1 MSLGGCHRFDTG
13 AGDVVEHVLGGER
26 PSARLAVGAQRR
38 RLGVL
43 RVELGHQMRPQQ
55 TGGPELGDL
64 HEEVHPDRPEEAETR
79 RERIDVE
86 TGCDTG
92 PHVLHTVG
100 QRVGQFEIRRRSG
113 LLHVVAGD
121 RDRVEARHLLAGER
135 EDVGD
140 DPHARSRRI
149 DVGVADHELLEDVVL
164 DGPGELIRSDAL
176 FLGRHHI
183 EGEDRQH
190 CAVHGHRHAHLV
202 EWDAV
207 EELPHVEDRV
217 DRHTSHADVAGHP
230 WIVGVIAAVGG
241 EIEGDRQ
248 TLLASRKVAPVEGVG
263 LLGGGEP
270 GVLTDRPRLI
280 DVHRR
285 VRTTDEGRQ
294 PGEGPGE
301 GEVGVGVGVE

>member
-140 DPHARSRRI
+140 DPHARRRRI
-149 DVGVADHELLEDVVL
+149 DIGVADHELLEDVVL
-164 DGPGELIRSDAL
+164 DRAVELIRSDAL

-190 CAVHGHRHAHLV
+190 RTVHGHRHAHLV